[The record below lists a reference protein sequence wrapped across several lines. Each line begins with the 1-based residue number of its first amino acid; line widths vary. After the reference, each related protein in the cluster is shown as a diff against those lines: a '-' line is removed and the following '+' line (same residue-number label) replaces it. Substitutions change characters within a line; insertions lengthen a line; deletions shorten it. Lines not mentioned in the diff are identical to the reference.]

1 MTKICI
7 RFSTDSSSQSWNV
20 PVLSSYEVIMVS
32 LLCLYLSIISLTLET
47 VHNLLA
53 RDVYWHNH
61 QTFLCFVNEII
72 DAARNEGLRHLFV
85 IRLCLEALID
95 W

>member
-1 MTKICI
+1 MC
-7 RFSTDSSSQSWNV
+7 SDSSSQSWNV

-53 RDVYWHNH
+53 RDVY
-61 QTFLCFVNEII
+61 
-72 DAARNEGLRHLFV
+72 
-85 IRLCLEALID
+85 
-95 W
+95 